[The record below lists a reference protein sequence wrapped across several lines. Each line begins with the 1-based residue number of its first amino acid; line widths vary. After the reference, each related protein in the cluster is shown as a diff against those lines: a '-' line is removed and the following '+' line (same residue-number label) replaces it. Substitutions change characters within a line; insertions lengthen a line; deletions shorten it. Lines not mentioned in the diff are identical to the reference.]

1 MNNNFVWFFII
12 NSIAFVFMGLDKI
25 LAIKKKWRIS
35 EFTLIFISFLGGSI
49 GEILGMLIF
58 HHKTKHI
65 KFLLLNPLFL
75 LIWLFV
81 CIYFYLQLCAFSL
94 YPFLATHKYLFKIL
108 LISVVVLNV

>member
-1 MNNNFVWFFII
+1 MNNYFVWYFIII
-12 NSIAFVFMGLDKI
+12 NSIAFAFMGLDKI

-81 CIYFYLQLCAFSL
+81 CIYF
-94 YPFLATHKYLFKIL
+94 FK
-108 LISVVVLNV
+108 